1 MSDRN
6 ADRFAVRPK
15 FLAWLAL
22 AIALPVLAHAA
33 WDYVEARRLRAR
45 VDAISAKGEPTLIAQ
60 IRPVRQLTDTG
71 KEAARLYRAAAALA
85 SDWNRNS
92 YVALAPPRNILNSAP
107 QDWSPAEH
115 EEANRLVSANSH
127 VLDLVDRATAIEFS
141 GFPPGTDYSYRFAE
155 VWQLEQLASLR
166 TRLYAVDRLD
176 KALTSLHVQLL
187 LLHAIDGEYPN
198 MLSWFMDM
206 ISRDLALVVGRVRPT
221 DASLAALETV
231 LRALDRDDRVKRTL
245 LAYRAESLNNGSP
258 RLALSRPSRVMIPWE
273 AVRRPFD
280 LHRVNEV
287 ADMQA
292 QYIEYA
298 DLPWP
303 QRLEPFRD
311 VDLGAFGELN
321 DLHARQRYAAAMSV
335 RQEARNAAL
344 VRSARIAIA
353 IERARAANATPEIPT
368 LIDPYSGKPML
379 VKRDDASY
387 VVYSVGQNGRDDGG
401 HATLDVTFRP
411 VPATLSPPLSTLSP
425 KP

>member
-1 MSDRN
+1 MSDRPS
-6 ADRFAVRPK
+6 DRFAVRPK
-15 FLAWLAL
+15 FLAWLTL
-22 AIALPVLAHAA
+22 VLALPVVAHAA
-33 WDYVEARRLRAR
+33 WDYTEARRLRAR
-45 VDAISAKGEPTLIAQ
+45 VDAIAAKGEPTSIDQL
-60 IRPVRQLTDTG
+60 RPVRQLTDDG

-92 YVALAPPRNILNSAP
+92 YVALAPPKNILNSAP
-107 QDWSPAEH
+107 QDWSPAQR
-115 EEANRLVSANSH
+115 EEANRLVTSNSD
-127 VLDLVDRATAIEFS
+127 VLNLVDRATAIEFS

-166 TRLYAVDRLD
+166 TRLLAVDGRD
-176 KALTSLHVQLL
+176 TAFKSLHVQLL
-187 LLHAIDGEYPN
+187 LLQAIDWEYPN
-198 MLSWFMDM
+198 TLSWFVEI

-231 LRALDRDDRVKRTL
+231 LHALDRDDRVKRTL
-245 LAYRAESLNNGSP
+245 FTYRAETLNNGSP
-258 RLALSRPSRVMIPWE
+258 RLALGRPSRVVIPWE

-311 VDLGAFGELN
+311 VDLGPFGELN
-321 DLHARQRYAAAMSV
+321 DARAMQRYAAAMSV

-353 IERARAANATPEIPT
+353 IERARASNATAEIPK
-368 LIDPYSGKPML
+368 LMDPYSGEPMR
-379 VKRDDASY
+379 VKRDDLSY
-387 VVYSVGQNGRDDGG
+387 VVYSVGQNRRDDGG

-411 VPATLSPPLSTLSP
+411 VRAGLSPNP
-425 KP
+425 